1 LINSD
6 NRWFTAFVQ
15 SHKNNPIGYKL
26 DSLTKY
32 QSVFNQIRGYSLNLI
47 MKNSIQQFLVAL
59 MWVIIPISSAYS
71 QVEGK
76 IMDATNQ
83 LALSDV
89 HVMLNGRLADV
100 TDDNGAFRI
109 PAAKTSDTLTFNRL
123 GYKPKRL
130 RVQEDPFI
138 NVFLQAS
145 SQSIKGIA
153 VKALG
158 YKSQAF
164 RSPSAIEMIS
174 GDRLQLAAIDD
185 PSPVFNSMPGLYAHA
200 GAQNTHRITIRG
212 IGARSM
218 YSTTKMKA
226 YLNEIPLT
234 SGMGETTL
242 EDLDL
247 EMIDRITLVKGPAA
261 TIYGAALG
269 GTILYRAGQ
278 NIDAG
283 AKLKTQ
289 NTFGS
294 FDLMRNSIE
303 YSHGWKNT
311 SLELAVNRY
320 SKDGFRQNDD
330 YKRQS
335 VNILATHFVT
345 DKTRIA
351 YFGRFHDLK
360 AYIPSSL
367 DQTTFENEPENAAD
381 NWLNAKGY
389 EKYFKWL
396 NGFSLQHQFSSTVSS
411 ETSLFY
417 KSYKGYERR
426 PFNVLDDQTQT
437 TGLRSVLNISPSWL
451 EGNTSLNAGFET
463 FYEDYSWKTLE
474 TLPEDNDGK
483 TLTDN
488 SQQRYYHN
496 LFSTFQ
502 LAKENYTVD
511 IGLNL
516 NKTGYDYVDNF
527 NDSTDYSTSHEFD
540 WVVAPRLSVSYHP
553 FAFMNLYGSI
563 SHGFSAPSYE
573 EAIDSQG
580 FANTGLKP
588 ETGWNREIGLKGDF
602 RKTGLSFETTFFSMD
617 VDNLLVTKRLAED
630 RYTKI
635 NAGETLHEGI
645 ESSLRYGLIDKINW
659 KSTLTMSYTFS
670 DFKFVDFKDDGNTY
684 DGNHLPGI
692 PEHKVFASFNL
703 TFFKNYFLY
712 TDVIWVDRMPMNDEN
727 SLYTDSY
734 HRVNLKVGWR
744 GQIGDKWKFE
754 IYAGLRNLTQQHYAS
769 MVLVNAVGYGGS
781 DPRYFYPAKPLNYYS
796 GFTFSYKFNKLTK
809 NK

>member
-1 LINSD
+1 MC
-6 NRWFTAFVQ
+6 
-15 SHKNNPIGYKL
+15 H
-26 DSLTKY
+26 
-32 QSVFNQIRGYSLNLI
+32 YSLNLF
-47 MKNSIQQFLVAL
+47 MKKSAQQFLIVL
-59 MWVIIPISSAYS
+59 IWIILPFSSAYP

-76 IMDATNQ
+76 IRDAANG
-83 LALSDV
+83 LPLSDV
-89 HVMLNGRLADV
+89 HVTLNGRLVEV
-100 TDDNGAFRI
+100 TDEDGYFTV
-109 PAAKTSDTLTFNRL
+109 PMAKISDTLVFNRL
-123 GYKPKRL
+123 GYKAGKIFL
-130 RVQEDPFI
+130 EEETFI
-138 NVFLQAS
+138 NIDLQAS

-174 GDRLQLAAIDD
+174 GEGLQLVAIDD
-185 PSPVFNSMPGLYAHA
+185 PSPVFSSMPGIYAHA
-200 GAQNTHRITIRG
+200 GARNTHRITIRG

-242 EDLDL
+242 EDLNL

-278 NIDAG
+278 DIDAG
-283 AKLKTQ
+283 AKLETK

-294 FDLMRNSIE
+294 FGLMKNSIK

-330 YKRQS
+330 YNRRS
-335 VNILATHFVT
+335 INVLAEHFVA
-345 DKTRIA
+345 DKTSIT

-360 AYIPSSL
+360 AHIPSSL
-367 DQTTFENEPENAAD
+367 DRTTFENEPESAAE

-389 EKYFKWL
+389 EKYYKWL
-396 NGFSLQHQFSSTVSS
+396 NGFSLQQQFSSTVSS
-411 ETSLFY
+411 ETSLFF
-417 KSYKGYERR
+417 KSYNGYERR

-451 EGNTSLNAGFET
+451 NGNTSLSAGFET

-474 TLPEDNDGK
+474 TLPDDRDGE

-488 SQQRYYHN
+488 RQQRYYYN

-502 LAKENYTVD
+502 LAKENYSID

-516 NKTGYDYVDNF
+516 NKTGYDYKDNF
-527 NDSTDYSTSHEFD
+527 SDSTDYSTSHGFD
-540 WVVAPRLSVSYHP
+540 WVIAPRLSLSYHP
-553 FAFMNLYGSI
+553 FEFMNFYGSI

-580 FANTGLKP
+580 FANTDLKP

-602 RKTGLSFETTFFSMD
+602 RKRDLSFKTVFFSMD

-635 NAGETLHEGI
+635 NAGQTLHEGI
-645 ESSLRYGLIDKINW
+645 ESSLSYGLIDKINW

-670 DFKFVDFKDDGNTY
+670 DFRFVDFKDDGNTY

-727 SLYTDSY
+727 ALYSDSY
-734 HRVNLKVGWR
+734 HRVNTKAGWR
-744 GQIGDKWKFE
+744 GQVGDKWKVE
-754 IYAGLRNLTQQHYAS
+754 IYAGIRNLSRQQYAS

-796 GFTFSYKFNKLTK
+796 GFTFSYKFNKLTE